1 MKGAVATEVEAGGL
15 RGRMY
20 VSRAVSGA
28 PPGSPREPGSGVWP
42 GSATETPAVVLIH
55 GIGVSHRYLA
65 RLHQVL
71 ARTVDTISIDLPG
84 FGSSPRPDRQL
95 TVADH
100 GRFIHDVLDGAG
112 VGPRV
117 LVGHSM
123 GAQFV
128 LEAALQRPD
137 RVPHAVL
144 MGPVVDVRHRTVL
157 RQMLA
162 LTKDAL
168 LFETPGSNALVFSDY
183 LRCGPGW
190 YLKQLRVMMNYRT
203 EERIRELGTPVM
215 ILRGAAD
222 PIATGE
228 WCRILSR
235 RAPAG
240 TLAEVPGCGHVVQYT
255 GTAQVAEA
263 ISSFAG
269 LPGSGAPEQALRR
282 R

>member
-1 MKGAVATEVEAGGL
+1 
-15 RGRMY
+15 MY

-28 PPGSPREPGSGVWP
+28 QPGSPDQP
-42 GSATETPAVVLIH
+42 GSAAEAPTVVLIH

-71 ARTVDTISIDLPG
+71 AATVDTISIDLPG

-95 TVADH
+95 SVADQ
-100 GRFIHDVLDGAG
+100 GAFIHEVLDGAG
-112 VGPRV
+112 VGARV

-137 RVPHAVL
+137 QVPHVVL
-144 MGPVVDVRHRTVL
+144 MGPVVDVRNRTVL

-162 LTKDAL
+162 LTRDAL
-168 LFETPGSNALVFSDY
+168 LFETPGSNAVVFSDY
-183 LRCGPGW
+183 LRCAPGW
-190 YLKQLRVMMNYRT
+190 YFKQLRVMMNYRT
-203 EERIRELGTPVM
+203 EDRIRELGTPVM
-215 ILRGAAD
+215 ILRGARD

-228 WCRILSR
+228 WCRILAR

-240 TLAEVPGCGHVVQYT
+240 TLAEVPGCGHVVQHT
-255 GTAQVAEA
+255 GTDQVAEA
-263 ISSFAG
+263 IGGFAG
-269 LPGSGAPEQALRR
+269 LPGSEAPDQALRR
-282 R
+282 H

>member
-1 MKGAVATEVEAGGL
+1 
-15 RGRMY
+15 MY
-20 VSRAVSGA
+20 ASRARPAVTPGA
-28 PPGSPREPGSGVWP
+28 A
-42 GSATETPAVVLIH
+42 ATVVLIH

-84 FGSSPRPDRQL
+84 FGPTPHPDRQL
-95 TVADH
+95 TVEDQAA
-100 GRFIHDVLDGAG
+100 FIHDVLDRAG
-112 VGPRV
+112 VGRRV

-137 RVPHAVL
+137 QVPQVVL
-144 MGPVVDVRHRTVL
+144 MGPVVDVRGRTVL

-168 LFETPGSNALVFSDY
+168 LYETPGSNAVVFSDY
-183 LRCGPGW
+183 LRCGPNW

-203 EERIRELGTPVM
+203 EDRIRGLNTPVM
-215 ILRGAAD
+215 ILRGASD

-228 WCRILSR
+228 WCRILAR

-240 TLAEVPGCGHVVQYT
+240 KLVEVPGCGHVVQYT
-255 GTAQVAEA
+255 GTSQVADA
-263 ISSFAG
+263 ISAFTG
-269 LPGSGAPEQALRR
+269 LPGSGTPQQTLNRH
-282 R
+282 

>member
-1 MKGAVATEVEAGGL
+1 MKGTEATVVEAGGL

-20 VSRAVSGA
+20 ASRATPSGLPDAAAEA
-28 PPGSPREPGSGVWP
+28 P
-42 GSATETPAVVLIH
+42 TIVLIH

-65 RLHQVL
+65 RLHHVL
-71 ARTVDTISIDLPG
+71 ARAADTISIDLPG
-84 FGSSPRPDRQL
+84 FGSAPRPDRLL

-100 GRFIHDVLDGAG
+100 GAFIHEVLDQAG
-112 VGPRV
+112 VGPRI

-128 LEAALQRPD
+128 LEAALQRPGQ
-137 RVPHAVL
+137 VPHVVL
-144 MGPVVDVRHRTVL
+144 MGPVVDVRRRTVL

-162 LTKDAL
+162 LARDAIRY
-168 LFETPGSNALVFSDY
+168 ETLGSNAVVFSDY

-203 EERIRELGTPVM
+203 EDRIRGLGAPVLV
-215 ILRGAAD
+215 LRGASD

-228 WCRILSR
+228 WCRILAR

-240 TLAEVPGCGHVVQYT
+240 RLVEVPGCGHVVQYT
-255 GTAQVAEA
+255 GTAQVADA
-263 ISSFAG
+263 ISGFAG
-269 LPGSGAPEQALRR
+269 LPDSGAAEQTRNRR
-282 R
+282 

>member
-1 MKGAVATEVEAGGL
+1 MKGAVATDVEAGGL
-15 RGRMY
+15 HGRMY
-20 VSRAVSGA
+20 TSRAGTA
-28 PPGSPREPGSGVWP
+28 GPPEA
-42 GSATETPAVVLIH
+42 GSAVLPGAAEGLPATVVLIH

-65 RLHQVL
+65 RLHRVL
-71 ARTVDTISIDLPG
+71 ARTVDTVSLDLPG
-84 FGSSPRPDRQL
+84 FGSTPHPDRQL

-100 GRFIHDVLDGAG
+100 GAFIHDVLDRAG
-112 VGPRV
+112 VGRRV

-137 RVPHAVL
+137 QVPHVVL
-144 MGPVVDVRHRTVL
+144 MGPVVDVRNRTVL

-168 LFETPGSNALVFSDY
+168 LFETPGSNAVVFSDY

-203 EERIRELGTPVM
+203 EDHIRRLNTPVM
-215 ILRGAAD
+215 VLRGESD

-228 WCRILSR
+228 WCRILAR

-240 TLAEVPGCGHVVQYT
+240 KLVEIPGCGHVVQHT
-255 GTAQVAEA
+255 GTAQVADA
-263 ISSFAG
+263 ISAFTG
-269 LPGSGAPEQALRR
+269 LPGSDAPQQTLNRG
-282 R
+282 

>member
-1 MKGAVATEVEAGGL
+1 MKCAEGADVEAGGL
-15 RGRMY
+15 RGRIY
-20 VSRAVSGA
+20 VSRAVSD
-28 PPGSPREPGSGVWP
+28 VQP
-42 GSATETPAVVLIH
+42 GSADQWRADEVAPTIVLIH

-65 RLHQVL
+65 RLHQAL
-71 ARTVDTISIDLPG
+71 ATTLDTISIDLPG
-84 FGSSPRPDRQL
+84 FGSSPRPDRLL

-100 GRFIHDVLDGAG
+100 GAFIHDVLDGAG
-112 VGPRV
+112 VGPRI

-137 RVPHAVL
+137 QVPHVVL
-144 MGPVVDVRHRTVL
+144 MGPVVDIRHRTVL

-168 LFETPGSNALVFSDY
+168 LYETPRSNAVVFSDY

-190 YLKQLRVMMNYRT
+190 YFKQLQVMMSYRT
-203 EERIRELGTPVM
+203 EDRIRELGAPVLV
-215 ILRGAAD
+215 IRGAMD

-228 WCRILSR
+228 WCRILAR

-240 TLAEVPGCGHVVQYT
+240 TLVEIPGCGHVVQYT
-255 GTAQVAEA
+255 GTAQVA
-263 ISSFAG
+263 SSVIDFAG
-269 LPGSGAPEQALRR
+269 IPV
-282 R
+282 